1 MSEKTLLV
9 LAEKDGEYVAGAL
22 NFIGGNA
29 LYGRYWGCKDYYP
42 SMHFEICYY
51 QAIDYVLEN
60 GLKKIEAGAQGD
72 HKLSRGYL
80 PNFVYSLHW
89 FLDEQF
95 GRAVNDYLNSEGQIM
110 SKDQKIMMEES
121 PFRKMEE

>member
-1 MSEKTLLV
+1 MAFFLGIYLKLLKKYY
-9 LAEKDGEYVAGAL
+9 LK
-22 NFIGGNA
+22 IGIFFQYHKF
-29 LYGRYWGCKDYYP
+29 LHY
-42 SMHFEICYY
+42 ELCYY

-60 GLKKIEAGAQGD
+60 GLRKIEAGAQGD

-121 PFRKMEE
+121 PFRKMED